1 MVFAKRVVLTED
13 NLTRQQWKGS
23 LKCCFRNLEEAI
35 QRLSFD
41 CQMVRIMWMIVH
53 VSFNISP
60 LVNIEHMSTGWLN
73 RINRK
78 LMYKILVGASTLY
91 WAI

>member
-13 NLTRQQWKGS
+13 NLTRQQLKGS

-35 QRLSFD
+35 QRLFFD
-41 CQMVRIMWMIVH
+41 CQMSRIMWMIVH

-73 RINRK
+73 GINRK
-78 LMYKILVGASTLY
+78 LMYKTLVGASTLY